1 MHSSQTAFIGVPYEY
16 IQIHTYIC
24 LYIYINTHKYIY
36 IYRYNTYLYTYLYT
50 HIFIDTFFIHL
61 SKEVEVKL
69 PTIWTDEKQKFKKIV
84 RSSEKRN

>member
-1 MHSSQTAFIGVPYEY
+1 M
-16 IQIHTYIC
+16 
-24 LYIYINTHKYIY
+24 YIY
-36 IYRYNTYLYTYLYT
+36 IYMSTHIYIHIYLYSYLYTYLYT